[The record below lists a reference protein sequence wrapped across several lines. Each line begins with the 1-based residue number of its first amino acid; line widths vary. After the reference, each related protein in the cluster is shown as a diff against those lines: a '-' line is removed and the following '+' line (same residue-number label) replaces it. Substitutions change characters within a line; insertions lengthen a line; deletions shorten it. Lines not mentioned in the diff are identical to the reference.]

1 MDQIIVVGGNFAGL
15 TSALEVK
22 RRLGNAYR
30 VVLIS
35 KLPFF
40 LFTPSLIWL
49 PSGRRNLEDIIL
61 PLEPLAAKAQVEFVH
76 AEATQ
81 VLPKKRIVK
90 CGDKEF
96 NYDYLILA
104 TGPEWIF
111 DQIDGMRLDGNMSFI
126 VTPDAARAARNRWLK
141 FAENPGPVVIGAM
154 PGVQLVAQAYEV
166 LFNVEKSCRD
176 LGIRKKVELTFVTPE
191 PFLGHLGM
199 EGVTGSRHIF
209 QNLLTKLG
217 IRFIVNATVEKV
229 ASDSIHL
236 ANGDSFPYSF
246 SIFTPRFKGPSLIGR
261 SAGLGIKDDFL
272 PVNDGYQ
279 HIHYPNIFGVGA
291 VAATPLDP
299 GTPPAVALPKNGYAA
314 SMSAKTAAHNIVHL
328 ITGRG
333 RFRLTPFTRLPE
345 LTVLD
350 AANREILGF
359 SSTLLKPRS
368 FSLMLEN
375 PVCDLG
381 KLMVEKYF
389 LWKIKQGYSRL
400 P

>member
-1 MDQIIVVGGNFAGL
+1 MDQIIVIGGNFAGL
-15 TSALEVK
+15 TSALELK
-22 RRLGNAYR
+22 QRLGNSYR
-30 VVLIS
+30 IVLIS
-35 KLPFF
+35 KSPFF

-49 PSGRRNLEDIIL
+49 PFSRRNLEDIIL
-61 PLEPLAAKAQVEFVH
+61 PLKPITAKAQVEFVH
-76 AEATQ
+76 AEATE

-111 DQIDGMRLDGNMSFI
+111 DQFEGIRLDSNISFA
-126 VTPDAARAARNRWLK
+126 VTPDTALAARSRWLNFVK
-141 FAENPGPVVIGAM
+141 NPGPVVIGAM
-154 PGVQLVAQAYEV
+154 PGVQLIAQAYEL

-176 LGIRKKVELTFVTPE
+176 LGIREKVDLTFITPE

-199 EGVTGSRHIF
+199 DGITGSQHIL
-209 QNLLTKLG
+209 QSLLTKLG
-217 IRFIVNATVEKV
+217 INFIVNANMDKV
-229 ASDSIHL
+229 TSESIYL
-236 ANGDSFPYSF
+236 SNGDHFHYLF
-246 SIFTPRFKGPSLIGR
+246 SILTPSFKGPSLIGH
-261 SAGLGIKDDFL
+261 SAGLGIQDDFL

-279 HIHYPNIFGVGA
+279 HIDYPTIFGIGA
-291 VAATPLDP
+291 VAATPLKP
-299 GTPPAVALPKNGYAA
+299 ELPFSVGVPKTGYAA
-314 SMSAKTAAHNIVHL
+314 TISAKTAVHNIVHL
-328 ITGRG
+328 ITGREK
-333 RFRLTPFTRLPE
+333 FKLSPFARLPE

-350 AANREILGF
+350 AGNKELIGF

-375 PVCDLG
+375 PFYDLG

-389 LWKIKQGYSRL
+389 LWKMNQGYSWL